1 MKFEEYYIK
10 YLKRVNGWWKLII
23 IYVRRLQTKKNRY
36 FSVKELKITNSYKL
50 RWYHGKFVLIF
61 ITIFYKKGR
70 LSVLDT
76 KYNHQLVEEKSY
88 YLMKIMLAK
97 HLKT

>member
-23 IYVRRLQTKKNRY
+23 IYVKRLQIEKNRY

-50 RWYHGKFVLIF
+50 RWYHDNFVLKF
-61 ITIFYKKGR
+61 ITIF
-70 LSVLDT
+70 L
-76 KYNHQLVEEKSY
+76 
-88 YLMKIMLAK
+88 
-97 HLKT
+97 